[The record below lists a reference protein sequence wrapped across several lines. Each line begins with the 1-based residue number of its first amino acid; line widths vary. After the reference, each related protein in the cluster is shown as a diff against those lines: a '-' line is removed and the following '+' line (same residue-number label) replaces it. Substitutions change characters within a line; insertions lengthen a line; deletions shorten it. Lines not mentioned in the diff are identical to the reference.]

1 MLKTVEQCILEKK
14 RKNRDRT
21 LSRPFITAVARTN
34 AEAKQRRSGQFG
46 LDLGSVGLR
55 VHFTYLRKS
64 ISHEVKEV
72 IQLNNYTKLNCH
84 LQAEVVTLM
93 KLK

>member
-1 MLKTVEQCILEKK
+1 MIEPCPGRSLQ
-14 RKNRDRT
+14 
-21 LSRPFITAVARTN
+21 LSP
-34 AEAKQRRSGQFG
+34 EPMPRRNNGG
-46 LDLGSVGLR
+46 LASSVLVWGRSVGLR